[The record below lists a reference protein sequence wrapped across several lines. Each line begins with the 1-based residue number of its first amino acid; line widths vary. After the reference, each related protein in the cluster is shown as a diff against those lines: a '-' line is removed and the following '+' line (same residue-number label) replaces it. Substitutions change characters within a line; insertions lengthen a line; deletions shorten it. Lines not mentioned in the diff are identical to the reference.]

1 MPIHGIH
8 GQRSVE
14 EKLQNALI
22 DAVLM
27 DVKDASVKPSMLL
40 QCFGFRTDICIIRVV
55 RNHLKDNTK
64 ITLVPAGDLQDNAF
78 DQYVL
83 SANQTVMLQAAL
95 GVEEQVKCVFLL
107 T

>member
-55 RNHLKDNTK
+55 RNYLKDNKKSNLFQQVTYK
-64 ITLVPAGDLQDNAF
+64 IMHLINMCCQ
-78 DQYVL
+78 
-83 SANQTVMLQAAL
+83 
-95 GVEEQVKCVFLL
+95 
-107 T
+107 